1 MHTFDPARVIAQRPW
16 FERALEVVAPGAA
29 LRRMQA
35 RVEAALFSYNAA
47 QTNRLYA
54 PMQYGQPSESS
65 QTVRERVV
73 MMWESR
79 NLVENCPEVKEISR
93 KFGNYLT
100 PTEYSPSTGDRDYN
114 RLVSEYFHDWCKTAD
129 ATGRNSFRKLVQ
141 VAAENRPVD
150 GDCGFVIRRIGEGL
164 KLQLIPATRI
174 GNPNDMGLNSENYFE
189 GVIVDEFGV
198 PTAYRI
204 YRVTREGVY
213 FGAEDV
219 PAGNFCHYFDPFRVD
234 QYRGVTDFHA
244 AIQTARMLHEILQ
257 AEKAGVRFASQQAA
271 LVFTD
276 RGTANARNLFTPTP
290 ATTLPSG
297 QQQKNELSEVGMIK
311 YLGQAD
317 RVETMPA
324 RPSTAFTGF
333 VEHLMH
339 ELAIAVGIPQGVLFG
354 TQNYKGPSVRAEFA
368 AADRVFARHQG
379 VLQDKVLDP
388 IKNAV
393 LLDAIAR
400 GELQPPATQGAET
413 PVQALK
419 RATRG
424 EWRFPPKLSI
434 DVGRDSAANLNENR
448 QGAKSLQEIAAEQG
462 TDAFTRLEQIAAEAA
477 YVGELAKKYGIPET
491 SIRMVTQQL
500 PANPSMA
507 AALGTNVTEDAV
519 DAVNATTGKG
529 APTAELPGEA
539 GSQAAPVSTEEE
551 LSQTVEINFAD
562 DTYVPTKEMA
572 SNAKRA
578 LEVRESKPPSQRGM
592 TSVGLARA
600 RDLQNRKPLSEE
612 TVRRMKA
619 YFDRHEIDKKGE
631 TWAQQGKGWQ
641 AWNGWGGD
649 AGQTWANAI
658 VERLNERE
666 MSAKAKYEQQP
677 ILRASAN
684 PVAVAVKGESAS
696 PNAWLDALV
705 QYRRQLGMEIQQR
718 NQRALESAAPILGK
732 TIVEFAE
739 AKKFDLPTP
748 AAGET
753 HDDFMARCIA
763 DPVATAEF
771 PDREQ
776 RTAVCMRQHEG
787 QFAKVGPRGGVV
799 ESDKAPKSDTPN
811 RNPEGEGTA
820 KGDASGKGAEVTA
833 EQEATLQQKADD
845 FNAKESNTRYGRAT
859 LGALKSVFQ
868 RGLGAFNVS
877 HSPEVKSASQWAFA
891 RVNAFLYLLKNGR
904 PENPKYVTDN
914 DLLPSK
920 HPKSGK

>member
-1 MHTFDPARVIAQRPW
+1 MHTFDPAKVIAQRPW
-16 FERALEVVAPGAA
+16 FERALEVVAPGTA

-47 QTNRLYA
+47 QTNRPYA

-73 MMWESR
+73 MMWEAR

-114 RLVSEYFHDWCKTAD
+114 RLVSEYFHDWCKGAD

-150 GDCGFVIRRIGEGL
+150 GDCGFVIRRVGEGL
-164 KLQLIPATRI
+164 KVQLIPATRL
-174 GNPNDMGLNSENYFE
+174 GNPNDQGGNSENYFE
-189 GVIVDEFGV
+189 GVIVDDFGV
-198 PTAYRI
+198 PVAYRI

-290 ATTLPSG
+290 SATLPNG

-379 VLQDKVLDP
+379 VLTDKVLDP

-393 LLDAIAR
+393 ILDGIAR
-400 GELQPPATQGAET
+400 GEIPAPATQDGET

-477 YVGELAKKYGIPET
+477 YVGELAEKYGIPET
-491 SIRMVTQQL
+491 SIRLVTNSLPSTPAAAAAAGEMVAESSAEAQAASSAAPEDSEPDQ
-500 PANPSMA
+500 PATPSELARFAVIDLTPTDAMA
-507 AALGTNVTEDAV
+507 AEARRGLEWRDKFNRGGTAV
-519 DAVNATTGKG
+519 GV
-529 APTAELPGEA
+529 
-539 GSQAAPVSTEEE
+539 
-551 LSQTVEINFAD
+551 
-562 DTYVPTKEMA
+562 
-572 SNAKRA
+572 
-578 LEVRESKPPSQRGM
+578 
-592 TSVGLARA
+592 ARA
-600 RDLQNRKPLSEE
+600 RDISNKKSLSPD
-612 TVRRMKA
+612 TVRRMVS
-619 YFDRHEIDKKGE
+619 YFARHEVDKQGTGFSPGE
-631 TWAQQGKGWQ
+631 DGYPSAGRIAWAL
-641 AWNGWGGD
+641 WGGD
-649 AGQTWANAI
+649 AGASW
-658 VERLNERE
+658 
-666 MSAKAKYEQQP
+666 AKAKAAQ
-677 ILRASAN
+677 
-684 PVAVAVKGESAS
+684 
-696 PNAWLDALV
+696 
-705 QYRRQLGMEIQQR
+705 MER
-718 NQRALESAAPILGK
+718 EELSRPATVREALEAGRNRAKKPLEKLADKASKLSAVREKLGQNAKTEAQIEQTLKRIGFEPKPPAPVPAPAPVVSLSDARK
-732 TIVEFAE
+732 MLAEKAE
-739 AKKFDLPTP
+739 AENKLSALFASVTERRAKIKNL
-748 AAGET
+748 
-753 HDDFMARCIA
+753 
-763 DPVATAEF
+763 
-771 PDREQ
+771 
-776 RTAVCMRQHEG
+776 RT
-787 QFAKVGPRGGVV
+787 
-799 ESDKAPKSDTPN
+799 T
-811 RNPEGEGTA
+811 
-820 KGDASGKGAEVTA
+820 
-833 EQEATLQQKADD
+833 
-845 FNAKESNTRYGRAT
+845 
-859 LGALKSVFQ
+859 
-868 RGLGAFNVS
+868 
-877 HSPEVKSASQWAFA
+877 
-891 RVNAFLYLLKNGR
+891 
-904 PENPKYVTDN
+904 
-914 DLLPSK
+914 
-920 HPKSGK
+920 

>member
-54 PMQYGQPSESS
+54 PMQYGQPSESA

-73 MMWESR
+73 MMWEAR

-93 KFGNYLT
+93 KFGNYCT

-114 RLVSEYFHDWCKTAD
+114 RLVSEYFHDWCKGAD

-150 GDCGFVIRRIGEGL
+150 GDCGFVIRRVGEGL
-164 KLQLIPATRI
+164 KVQLIPATRL
-174 GNPNDMGLNSENYFE
+174 GNPNDQGGNSENYFE
-189 GVIVDEFGV
+189 GVIVDDFGV
-198 PTAYRI
+198 PVAYRI

-219 PAGNFCHYFDPFRVD
+219 PAGNFAHYYDPFRVD

-276 RGTANARNLFTPTP
+276 RGTANARNLFTPSP
-290 ATTLPSG
+290 SNTLPNG
-297 QQQKNELSEVGMIK
+297 QAQKNELSEVGMIK

-379 VLQDKVLDP
+379 VLTDKVLDP

-393 LLDAIAR
+393 ILDAIAR
-400 GELQPPATQGAET
+400 GEIPAPATQDGET

-462 TDAFTRLEQIAAEAA
+462 TDAFTRLEQIAAEAS
-477 YVGELAKKYGIPET
+477 YIKELAQKYGIPET
-491 SIRMVTQQL
+491 AIRMVTQQL
-500 PANPSMA
+500 PANPAMA
-507 AALGTNVTEDAV
+507 AALGTEVANDAI

-529 APTAELPGEA
+529 APAADLPQQGDA
-539 GSQAAPVSTEEE
+539 AAAPVSTEEA
-551 LSQTVEINFAD
+551 LAQTVEINFAD
-562 DTYVPTKEMA
+562 DTYVPTREMA
-572 SNAKRA
+572 ANAKRA
-578 LEVRESKPPSQRGM
+578 LQVRESKPPSQRGM
-592 TSVGLARA
+592 TAVGLARA

-631 TWAQQGKGWQ
+631 TWPQQGKGWQ
-641 AWNGWGGD
+641 AWMGWGGD
-649 AGQTWANAI
+649 AGQRWANAI
-658 VERLNERE
+658 VERLN
-666 MSAKAKYEQQP
+666 AKELAARTKYEKVELARDGNVPMMGVAKQE
-677 ILRASAN
+677 
-684 PVAVAVKGESAS
+684 PVKTG
-696 PNAWLDALV
+696 AWLDALV
-705 QYRRQLGMEIQQR
+705 EYRKKLKTEVEQR
-718 NQRALESAAPILGK
+718 NQRIAQAAAPIL
-732 TIVEFAE
+732 TPVND
-739 AKKFDLPTP
+739 KKD
-748 AAGET
+748 
-753 HDDFMARCIA
+753 
-763 DPVATAEF
+763 
-771 PDREQ
+771 
-776 RTAVCMRQHEG
+776 
-787 QFAKVGPRGGVV
+787 
-799 ESDKAPKSDTPN
+799 
-811 RNPEGEGTA
+811 
-820 KGDASGKGAEVTA
+820 
-833 EQEATLQQKADD
+833 
-845 FNAKESNTRYGRAT
+845 
-859 LGALKSVFQ
+859 
-868 RGLGAFNVS
+868 
-877 HSPEVKSASQWAFA
+877 
-891 RVNAFLYLLKNGR
+891 
-904 PENPKYVTDN
+904 
-914 DLLPSK
+914 
-920 HPKSGK
+920 

>member
-1 MHTFDPARVIAQRPW
+1 MHTFDPAKVISQRPW
-16 FERALEVVAPGAA
+16 FERALEVVAPGTA

-65 QTVRERVV
+65 MTVRERVV
-73 MMWESR
+73 MMWEARS
-79 NLVENCPEVKEISR
+79 LVENSPEVKEVSR

-114 RLVSEYFHDWCKTAD
+114 RVVSEYFHEWCKTAD

-150 GDCGFVIRRIGEGL
+150 GDCGFVIRRVGEGL
-164 KLQLIPATRI
+164 KVQLIPATRI
-174 GNPNDMGLNSENYFE
+174 GNPNDQGGNSENYFE
-189 GVIVDEFGV
+189 GVIVDDFGV

-219 PAGNFCHYFDPFRVD
+219 PAANFAHYYDPFRVD

-276 RGTANARNLFTPTP
+276 RGTANSRNLFTPSP
-290 ATTLPSG
+290 ANTLPNG
-297 QQQKNELSEVGMIK
+297 QVQKNELSEVGMIK

-379 VLQDKVLDP
+379 VLTDKVLDP

-393 LLDAIAR
+393 ILDGIAR
-400 GELQPPATQGAET
+400 GEIPSPATQDGET

-477 YVGELAKKYGIPET
+477 YVGELAEKYGIPET
-491 SIRMVTQQL
+491 SIRLVTNSL
-500 PANPSMA
+500 PSTPA
-507 AALGTNVTEDAV
+507 AAAAAGESVAEDA
-519 DAVNATTGKG
+519 
-529 APTAELPGEA
+529 AEA
-539 GSQAAPVSTEEE
+539 QAASSGTPEDAEPDQPPTPSELARFAAIDLTPTDAMAEE
-551 LSQTVEINFAD
+551 A
-562 DTYVPTKEMA
+562 
-572 SNAKRA
+572 RRG
-578 LEVRESKPPSQRGM
+578 LEWREKFNRGG
-592 TSVGLARA
+592 TAVGVARA
-600 RDLQNRKPLSEE
+600 RDISNKKSLSPD
-612 TVRRMKA
+612 TVRRMVS
-619 YFDRHEIDKKGE
+619 YFARHEVDNKGTGFAPGE
-631 TWAQQGKGWQ
+631 DGYPSAGRIAWAL
-641 AWNGWGGD
+641 WGGD
-649 AGQTWANAI
+649 AAQSWARAKAAQMQR
-658 VERLNERE
+658 EE
-666 MSAKAKYEQQP
+666 MSRPATVREA
-677 ILRASAN
+677 I
-684 PVAVAVKGESAS
+684 
-696 PNAWLDALV
+696 DA
-705 QYRRQLGMEIQQR
+705 GR
-718 NQRALESAAPILGK
+718 NR
-732 TIVEFAE
+732 
-739 AKKFDLPTP
+739 AKKPLEKLAEK
-748 AAGET
+748 AAALSA
-753 HDDFMARCIA
+753 M
-763 DPVATAEF
+763 
-771 PDREQ
+771 REK
-776 RTAVCMRQHEG
+776 MG
-787 QFAKVGPRGGVV
+787 Q
-799 ESDKAPKSDTPN
+799 
-811 RNPEGEGTA
+811 
-820 KGDASGKGAEVTA
+820 
-833 EQEATLQQKADD
+833 
-845 FNAKESNTRYGRAT
+845 NAKSEAQIEQ
-859 LGALKSVFQ
+859 ALKRIGFEPKPVPAPLPQVTLSDA
-868 RGLGAFNVS
+868 RRMLSEKTEAEGKLSALIANVAERRAKLNS
-877 HSPEVKSASQWAFA
+877 SRTS
-891 RVNAFLYLLKNGR
+891 
-904 PENPKYVTDN
+904 
-914 DLLPSK
+914 
-920 HPKSGK
+920 